1 MKNNNLLLMVLFSTS
16 VLVGCK
22 ANQDSL
28 KVYVEQVE
36 GQARKEVS
44 KLKPII
50 QFEVAHYAQHE
61 SREPFVLPKEAIVQ
75 NQPVVKTDC
84 WQPPAR
90 SKNGQLERYPL
101 NQLRLK
107 GVMSSGGAVSALVQT
122 PQGKVVNVKAGQYLG
137 LNHGKVI
144 RVDSN
149 YLLINETLPDG
160 LGCWNQ
166 RNVKLAL
173 K

>member
-36 GQARKEVS
+36 GQARKDVA

-75 NQPVVKTDC
+75 HQPV
-84 WQPPAR
+84 R
-90 SKNGQLERYPL
+90 SE
-101 NQLRLK
+101 
-107 GVMSSGGAVSALVQT
+107 S
-122 PQGKVVNVKAGQYLG
+122 VV
-137 LNHGKVI
+137 
-144 RVDSN
+144 
-149 YLLINETLPDG
+149 
-160 LGCWNQ
+160 
-166 RNVKLAL
+166 
-173 K
+173 